1 MDPGHKRIRVV
12 VGDHELELE
21 GDDAFI
27 AEHAESLQGLL
38 DALRTTPISPAGG
51 GDGKKGPKITPLS
64 GVSESEFGEQLLSM
78 PKSASQTDQMLLA
91 GLFAQRSS
99 ADATFVTKDA
109 SGLLL
114 EQSIKVGNPSQ
125 CMTNNLQAKRV
136 FKVGQ
141 AYRVS
146 KQGEEYLATL
156 LVN

>member
-1 MDPGHKRIRVV
+1 VGHGPAQVDRTSQAPTRGEGRRGLHNPAVLREARSVGRSRPTLTRLPATEGGLMDPGHKRIRVV

-78 PKSASQTDQMLLA
+78 P
-91 GLFAQRSS
+91 
-99 ADATFVTKDA
+99 
-109 SGLLL
+109 
-114 EQSIKVGNPSQ
+114 
-125 CMTNNLQAKRV
+125 
-136 FKVGQ
+136 
-141 AYRVS
+141 
-146 KQGEEYLATL
+146 
-156 LVN
+156 